1 MDLKDKLTKEYWES
15 MLSGTWKEILS
26 TEFEK
31 EYFKKLNLFLE
42 DEYNNYEVFPKRE
55 RIFEAFNLTPFED
68 VKVVIIGQ
76 DPYHGDGQA
85 HGLAFS
91 VMPGIKTPPSL
102 KNIYKELNSEYGCY
116 IPDNGYLVKWAKQ
129 GVLMLNTS
137 LTVRAHEAN
146 SHSKKGWEK
155 FTDAAIKA
163 ISERRESVVF
173 VLWGNNAK
181 KKVKLID
188 SDKHMIIEGV
198 HPSPLS
204 ASRGFFGCNHFR
216 MINEFLQE
224 KGYSEIDWQ
233 IENLQSKIDI

>member
-26 TEFEK
+26 SEFEK

-42 DEYNNYEVFPKRE
+42 DEYNNYEFFPKRE

-188 SDKHMIIEGV
+188 SDKHMVIEGV

>member
-26 TEFEK
+26 SEFEK

-216 MINEFLQE
+216 MINEFLLE

>member
-26 TEFEK
+26 SEFEK

>member
-188 SDKHMIIEGV
+188 SDKHMVIEGV

>member
-55 RIFEAFNLTPFED
+55 RIFEAFNLTLFED

-181 KKVKLID
+181 KKVKHID

>member
-68 VKVVIIGQ
+68 IKVVIIGQ

>member
-26 TEFEK
+26 SEFEK

-188 SDKHMIIEGV
+188 SDKHMVIEGV

>member
-26 TEFEK
+26 SEFEK

-155 FTDAAIKA
+155 FTDAAIKE

-188 SDKHMIIEGV
+188 SDKHMVIEGV

>member
-26 TEFEK
+26 SEFEK

-116 IPDNGYLVKWAKQ
+116 IPDNGYLVKWSKQ

-188 SDKHMIIEGV
+188 SDKHMVIEGV